1 MAPVGRWLTRT
12 EIEDYDHIPRAVAVR
27 ARLHRVRLLPPG
39 SSGMTL
45 GHQVL
50 LRDGH
55 EGNRKL
61 VAHEL
66 VHAAQY
72 ADRGRTR
79 FLTRYLADYAR
90 NLVRLRKHRRA
101 YLAIPAEVH
110 ARAGAA
116 DWLRAH
122 PDLLDGA

>member
-1 MAPVGRWLTRT
+1 MAAVGRWLSRT
-12 EIEDYDHIPRAVAVR
+12 EVEAYDHIPRAVAVQ
-27 ARLHRVRLLPPG
+27 ARLHRVRVLPPG
-39 SSGMTL
+39 SSGMTI

-50 LRDGH
+50 LRRGH

-61 VAHEL
+61 IAHEL
-66 VHAAQY
+66 VHAAQF
-72 ADRGRTR
+72 AERGRVR
-79 FLTRYLADYAR
+79 FLARYLAGYSR
-90 NLVRLRKHRRA
+90 RLVRLRNHRQA
-101 YLAIPAEVH
+101 YLAIPAEVD

>member
-1 MAPVGRWLTRT
+1 MAAVGRWLSRT
-12 EIEDYDHIPRAVAVR
+12 EVEAYDHIPRAVAVQ
-27 ARLHRVRLLPPG
+27 ARLHRVRVLPPG
-39 SSGMTL
+39 SSGMTI

-50 LRDGH
+50 LRQGH

-61 VAHEL
+61 IAHE
-66 VHAAQY
+66 
-72 ADRGRTR
+72 RGRVR
-79 FLTRYLADYAR
+79 FLARYLADYSR
-90 NLVRLRKHRRA
+90 RLVRLRNHRQA
-101 YLAIPAEVH
+101 YLAIPAEVD

>member
-1 MAPVGRWLTRT
+1 MAPVGRWLSRD
-12 EIEDYDHIPRAVAVR
+12 EVEEYDHIPRAVAVR
-27 ARLHRVRLLPPG
+27 ARLHRVRVLPPG
-39 SSGMTL
+39 SSGMTI

-50 LRDGH
+50 LRRGH

-61 VAHEL
+61 IAHEL
-66 VHAAQY
+66 VHATQY
-72 ADRGRTR
+72 AEQGRFR
-79 FLTRYLADYAR
+79 FLARYLAGYSR
-90 NLVRLRKHRRA
+90 RLVRLRNHRQA
-101 YLAIPAEVH
+101 YLAIPAEAD